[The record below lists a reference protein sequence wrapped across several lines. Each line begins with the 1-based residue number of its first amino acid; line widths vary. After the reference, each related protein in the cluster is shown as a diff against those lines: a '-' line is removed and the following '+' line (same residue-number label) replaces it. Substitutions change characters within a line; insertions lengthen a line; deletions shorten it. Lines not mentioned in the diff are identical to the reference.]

1 MRCGNNTHESCYG
14 IRIHLFVAGV
24 THIIVYTL
32 VYIYGDMIISQILHK
47 AFSLASSLPAPRS
60 GAVLPDG
67 QLRVPDLEGDF
78 SLNASNVLSADL
90 LMRRGGL
97 TRLAPT
103 YDLDARQM
111 AALARGLGPRASLL
125 EAIVHQHLP
134 IFHTGRQSV
143 TFSSTCNSFYRPL
156 S

>member
-1 MRCGNNTHESCYG
+1 MWIYDHS
-14 IRIHLFVAGV
+14 HL
-24 THIIVYTL
+24 
-32 VYIYGDMIISQILHK
+32 
-47 AFSLASSLPAPRS
+47 LPLSPLRS
-60 GAVLPDG
+60 GAVLLDG

-103 YDLDARQM
+103 HDLDARQM
-111 AALARGLGPRASLL
+111 AALARGLGPRADLL

-143 TFSSTCNSFYRPL
+143 TFIIDLQFILSTFKL
-156 S
+156 TVEALVTHFFLT